1 MTGFNQHSTNG
12 RLERGPS
19 LGLPLADEQ
28 LSAERL
34 AVESLYVA
42 VLSSESKVLSRI
54 YNRSLS

>member
-28 LSAERL
+28 LSAE
-34 AVESLYVA
+34 
-42 VLSSESKVLSRI
+42 
-54 YNRSLS
+54 